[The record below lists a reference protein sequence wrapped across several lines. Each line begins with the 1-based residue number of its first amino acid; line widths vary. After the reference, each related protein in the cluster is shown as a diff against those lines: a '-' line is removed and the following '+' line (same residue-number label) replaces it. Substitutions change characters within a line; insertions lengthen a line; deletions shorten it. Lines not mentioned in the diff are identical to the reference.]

1 MCDIPPG
8 GGRARPRMPRHPQ
21 CFETDA
27 RPSTTR
33 GPTGF
38 IDPTDSSSD
47 PRQVERR
54 RRWNRS
60 LQEAG
65 INEAIQRIHG
75 ALLFE
80 AGRMSAS
87 MSYERFTNLDSDP
100 SIARRIL
107 DSVLQST
114 LDSVR
119 DAALSRMLPA
129 FFMRLLGSPL
139 TYLTG
144 LQSAYDQ
151 SQWDQRNASQRSAYR
166 TQKVYAR
173 LLWVY
178 ASSAADGNLAQAVE
192 YNAILVEQGL
202 RYLRWRNDQLPR
214 FQSWERQTFSASEL
228 GPSIGLPTTGAWN
241 R

>member
-1 MCDIPPG
+1 MCDIRPG
-8 GGRARPRMPRHPQ
+8 GSRARRRMPRHPQ
-21 CFETDA
+21 CLETDA
-27 RPSTTR
+27 RPGTTG
-33 GPTGF
+33 GPIGF
-38 IDPTDSSSD
+38 IDPTDPTSD
-47 PRQVERR
+47 PRQIERR

-60 LQEAG
+60 LQDAG
-65 INEAIQRIHG
+65 INEAIQRLHG
-75 ALLFE
+75 RLLYE

-87 MSYERFTNLDSDP
+87 MSYERFANLDSDP
-100 SIARRIL
+100 HIARRIL

-144 LQSAYDQ
+144 FQSAYDQ

-178 ASSAADGNLAQAVE
+178 ASSAAGGNLTRAVE
-192 YNAILVEQGL
+192 YNATLVEQGL
-202 RYLRWRNDQLPR
+202 RYLSWRNHQLPR
-214 FQSWERQTFSASEL
+214 FQSWERQAFSASER
-228 GPSIGLPTTGAWN
+228 GPSIGLPTTGSWN